1 MFLNKRRNCHVYDH
15 VESIFKLPFNL
26 KKAGLYSLLILIF
39 VACIQGTAVAQVAE
53 KLSGYV
59 TIDQNE
65 VTYRTHEA
73 CLATQVAH
81 GTAYTRCVVDS
92 KLGGTTAGFGYNCGA
107 RVFTEI
113 FGYWANNGYPDLMA
127 PSYPSLPNGAVPDYS
142 AQTLALFNLA
152 GVEYT
157 TYGDYSS
164 YYGCH
169 NCDTGMT
176 AWADHH
182 KSTSTNLSTKV
193 AAYFTAR
200 GYSADVAAKNNPSYD
215 EIKAEL
221 AAGRPVALAPY
232 NCNHWVTVIG
242 YDDSG
247 PSLTALV
254 GHESFISSRC
264 SYLNTPM
271 GVYEAT
277 FPFLP
282 LSGNAV
288 FVAPVAITSPPPV
301 EPPPPPAVT
310 YSVGGSITGLTKSG
324 LTVTMAT
331 NGISKSI
338 LAGSTTYSWTGLDS
352 GTYYDIH
359 VVTNPTGLNC
369 TVVPSHDGLAGSNI
383 TNVNITCKKITRKR

>member
-1 MFLNKRRNCHVYDH
+1 MFLNKRRNRHVYHH

-26 KKAGLYSLLILIF
+26 KKAGLYSLLALIF
-39 VACIQGTAVAQVAE
+39 VACIQGTALAQVAE

-73 CLATQVAH
+73 CLATRAAH
-81 GTAYTRCVVDS
+81 GAAYTRCVVDS
-92 KLGGTTAGFGYNCGA
+92 KLGGTTGFGYNCGA
-107 RVFTEI
+107 RTFTEI
-113 FGYWANNGYPDLMA
+113 FGYWANKGYPDLMA

-176 AWADHH
+176 AWADHY

-193 AAYFTAR
+193 AAYFTDR
-200 GYSADVAAKNNPSYD
+200 GYSATVIAKGTLPGYD
-215 EIKAEL
+215 EIKAEIV
-221 AAGRPVALAPY
+221 AGRPVALLLR

-242 YDDSG
+242 YNDSG
-247 PSLTALV
+247 PNLVALV
-254 GHESFISSRC
+254 GHESYISGSGC
-264 SYLNTPM
+264 YYLNTGA
-271 GVYEAT
+271 GVYEAE
-277 FPFLP
+277 FPYSSLAV
-282 LSGNAV
+282 SGNNAV
-288 FVAPVAITSPPPV
+288 FIAPASSSS
-301 EPPPPPAVT
+301 PPPPPPPTVT
-310 YSVGGSITGLTKSG
+310 YSVGGSITGLTRNG

-331 NGISKSI
+331 NGTPKSI
-338 LAGSTTYSWTGLDS
+338 VAGSTTYSWTGLDS
-352 GTYYDIH
+352 GTYYDVH

-369 TVVPSHDGLAGSNI
+369 TVSNHEGFAGSNI
-383 TNVNITCKKITRKR
+383 TNVNITCGKIVKKR